1 MPSYVSFVK
10 SALDN
15 QKDLKRS
22 ESSTDLHAKTLK
34 ALLWIMIVV
43 TVLLVIRGSL
53 MSDHTIMQG
62 F

>member
-15 QKDLKRS
+15 QEDLKTS
-22 ESSTDLHAKTLK
+22 KSSIDLHAKTLK

-43 TVLLVIRGSL
+43 TVSLVIRGSL